1 MGAGRMKGEK
11 LRVGVA
17 GLGYWG
23 PNLVRVLMEN
33 PRADVRYCCDLD
45 PAKLAKLSVRYPTI
59 QLTREYQDLLKSD
72 IDAVVLA
79 VPVEAHYPLTCQA
92 LQAGKHVF
100 VEKPLAASSEQALE
114 MIRLATES
122 TLLLM
127 VGHTFEYSP
136 PVTTIKKLVDQSIL
150 GKILYATSSRV
161 NLGLFQRT
169 IDVIWDLVPHDFSIL
184 FFWLG
189 ESPTRV
195 RTIGRACMHPHLC
208 DVAFLDLEF
217 PSGVVGHVEV
227 SWLAPTKLRR
237 TTLVGTER
245 MILYDDV
252 EATEKVKIFDRG
264 VSLKEPETFGEWQL
278 TYRLGDIVIP
288 CLDNK
293 EPLALEMED
302 FISSILEQRSPRA
315 DGWNGY
321 RVVAAIE
328 AAQRSLRNGGV
339 YEPVLLH
346 PDALA
351 KPVSSSSGR

>member
-1 MGAGRMKGEK
+1 MKEEK
-11 LRVGVA
+11 LSLGVV

-33 PRADVRYCCDLD
+33 PRAEVKYCCDVD

-59 QLTREYQDLLKSD
+59 QPTPEYEDLLRSD
-72 IDAVVLA
+72 IDVIVLA
-79 VPVEAHYPLTCQA
+79 VPVDAHFSLACQA
-92 LQAGKHVF
+92 LQAKKHVF

-114 MIRLATES
+114 LIRLATES
-122 TLLLM
+122 SRLLM

-136 PVTTIKKLVDQSIL
+136 PVTTVKKLVEQNAL
-150 GKILYATSSRV
+150 GKILYVTSSRV
-161 NLGLFQRT
+161 NLGLFRKT

-184 FFWLG
+184 FYWLG
-189 ESPTRV
+189 EAPTRV

-252 EATEKVKIFDRG
+252 EATEKVKVFDRG
-264 VSLKEPETFGEWQL
+264 VVLKQPETFGEWQL

-288 CLDNK
+288 CLDNQ
-293 EPLALEMED
+293 EPLTLEMED
-302 FISSILEQRSPRA
+302 LVGSILEQRPPRA

-328 AAQRSLRNGGV
+328 AAQRSLKNGGS

-346 PDALA
+346 PDAMA
-351 KPVSSSSGR
+351 GPVLSPTGR